1 MAFLSPGIQVQAP
14 TLLIESGLVRKEYDG
29 IKVLG
34 SGKLSK
40 ALTVQANK
48 FSKSAEQAINEAG
61 GKIEV
66 I

>member
-1 MAFLSPGIQVQAP
+1 MVTP
-14 TLLIESGLVRKEYDG
+14 TLLIESGLVRKECDG

-34 SGKLSK
+34 NGKLSK
-40 ALTVQANK
+40 ALTVQAHK
-48 FSKSAEQAINEAG
+48 FSKSAEKAISEAG

>member
-1 MAFLSPGIQVQAP
+1 V
-14 TLLIESGLVRKEYDG
+14 KN

-34 SGKLSK
+34 NGKLEK
-40 ALTVQANK
+40 NLIICAHK
-48 FSKSAEQAINEAG
+48 FSKSAEKGIVEAG